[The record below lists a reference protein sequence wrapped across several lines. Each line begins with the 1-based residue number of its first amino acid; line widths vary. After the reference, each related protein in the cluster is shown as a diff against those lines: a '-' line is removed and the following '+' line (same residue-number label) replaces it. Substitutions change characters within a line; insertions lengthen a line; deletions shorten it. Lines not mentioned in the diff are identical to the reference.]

1 MLVGLF
7 FLMIPI
13 YQLYIKL
20 FAVQLDKPEIS
31 NVRPTCNS
39 VSFSWNH
46 DTKKYVEVESYT
58 VTVTRSSDQKRER
71 IKSVSSNTS
80 QVTFIDLDENT
91 EYKLAVKQTTDLAN
105 IGHESVKEATTTQCM
120 FILHSYY
127 NQGCREVA
135 QYSGKTFPGA
145 L

>member
-1 MLVGLF
+1 
-7 FLMIPI
+7 MIPI

-31 NVRPTCNS
+31 NVTLTCKS

-46 DTKKYVEVESYT
+46 DTKKYVEVKSYT

-80 QVTFIDLDENT
+80 QATFIDLDEST
-91 EYKLAVKQTTDLAN
+91 EYKLAVKQTTDFGN
-105 IGHESVKEATTTQCM
+105 GHESVKEATTTKCM

-127 NQGCREVA
+127 NQGCRDVA
-135 QYSGKTFPGA
+135 RYSGKTFSGA
-145 L
+145 V